1 MGQIDLVSTPLIRS
15 GVPLYRQLANVI
27 RAMASEGGEL
37 AFTEE
42 QLCRRFSVSRTTVRQ
57 ALQRLESDGLLAR
70 LQGKGT
76 KVVPRKDGEPQ
87 PLWVFGSI
95 EDIFSYGHE
104 TVYSLI
110 EQGVEPAPADVAETL
125 DFPQGTH
132 CYRFLGV
139 RSSKGMPFALIETWL
154 PYQIGVQILPHLE
167 TGVSPI
173 MALSDD
179 RIGVQ
184 IGALEQTFSAEVA
197 SRAVAGH
204 IGLKQG
210 QPVQAIRRLY
220 SDNAGLQ
227 IGLSINYCNPE
238 RFQYRT
244 LLQRRSNS

>member
-42 QLCRRFSVSRTTVRQ
+42 QLCRRFAVSRTTVRQ

-76 KVVPRKDGEPQ
+76 KVVLRKDGEPQ

-95 EDIFSYGHE
+95 EDIFAYGHE
-104 TVYSLI
+104 TAYSLI
-110 EQGVEPAPADVAETL
+110 EQGAALAPDDVAEAL
-125 DFPQGTH
+125 DTSQGTH

-139 RSSKGMPFALIETWL
+139 RSSKDLPFVLIETWL
-154 PYQIGVQILPHLE
+154 PYQIGVQILPHLG
-167 TGVSPI
+167 TGASPI
-173 MALSDD
+173 TALSDD

-184 IGALEQTFSAEVA
+184 INTLEQTFSVGVA

-210 QPVQAIRRLY
+210 QPVQVIRRLY
-220 SDNAGLQ
+220 YDSSGLR
-227 IGLSINYCNPE
+227 IGFSINYCNSE

-244 LLQRRSNS
+244 RLQRRSNS